1 MNLFEAFWRSIFPE
15 FCLACYNTLV
25 RGEKLLCLD
34 CKFELPHT
42 DYTTDKENPLFLR
55 FSPHIDLHNAFALW
69 YFNKEGIVQT
79 LLHNL
84 KYYNHPEISH
94 YAGISL
100 GENLKKHNFQSQID
114 SVIPVPLHTSR
125 KRQRGYN
132 QSAGF
137 AQGIAEILE
146 IKWSDDW
153 IIRNKATQTQTK
165 KNQEER
171 KKNVDGIFLV
181 KDFTHIKDK
190 NVLVVDDIITTGAT
204 LLSLMHTLREA
215 GAKNLFVACIAMAV
229 QN

>member
-15 FCLACYNTLV
+15 FCLACHATLL
-25 RGEKLLCLD
+25 RGEELLCLD
-34 CKFELPHT
+34 CKLELPHT
-42 DYTTDKENPLFLR
+42 DYTTDKENPLYLR
-55 FSPHIDLHNAFALW
+55 FSPHIDIKNAFALW

-84 KYYNHPEISH
+84 KYHNHPEISH

-100 GENLKKHNFQSQID
+100 GENLKKYDFKTQID
-114 SVIPVPLHTSR
+114 SVIPVPLHSAR

-146 IKWSDDW
+146 IQWSDDW
-153 IIRNKATQTQTK
+153 VIRNKATQTQTK

-190 NVLVVDDIITTGAT
+190 NVLVVDDVITTGAT
-204 LLSLMHTLREA
+204 LLSFMNTLREA